1 MAMIDAAYCIGGAV
15 LGFLMGK
22 AFQYLQGWNRENA
35 RSLVRWFV
43 YFGAL
48 GLAFV
53 AASFIGET
61 RRLGVA
67 DGSLGVA
74 VVLFISCFL
83 VAAGAFRRWFGS

>member
-1 MAMIDAAYCIGGAV
+1 MIDAAYWIGGAV
-15 LGFLMGK
+15 LGYLMGR

-43 YFGAL
+43 YLGAI

-53 AASFIGET
+53 AALFIGKT

-67 DGSLGVA
+67 DSSLGVA
-74 VVLFISCFL
+74 VVLFLGSFL
-83 VAAGAFRRWFGS
+83 LAAGALRRWLKP